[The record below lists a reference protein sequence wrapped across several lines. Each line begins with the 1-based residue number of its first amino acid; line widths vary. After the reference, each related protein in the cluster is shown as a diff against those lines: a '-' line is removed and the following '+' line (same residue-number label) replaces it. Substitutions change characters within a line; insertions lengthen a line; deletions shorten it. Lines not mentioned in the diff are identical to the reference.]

1 MDDLKIELLDC
12 SKEPDIADL
21 DALVG
26 TFNVQHRTTY
36 LRILSKHLDNKFKGY
51 FVVATHHGETVAW
64 TYMFMD
70 EKFAFHGVLDGALGK
85 LYKVFPIKFNTAF
98 ISSPVAEYNVVHI
111 NDKYKHQEGEIL
123 DTVLAELLKILKKQR
138 VSLILMRDHI
148 APYSSKILDEEFNH
162 LHFMPGSYVDFEG
175 IHEHSDLCGSTCEN
189 GCTCFDDYLMRL
201 KKKHRANIRNKMNRR
216 KDDLKIDIVPAST
229 LSAQQKARCH
239 ELYVQT
245 RDKQKLKHECLSP
258 GYFHECASELGDCCK
273 MMIASAGD
281 NIIGFAQL
289 LENEDDIVNV
299 RMGMDYKF
307 NQEYNL
313 YHHLLYENIIYCLTL
328 KKKRLYTSQTC
339 YRPKLE
345 VGAKLMPL
353 HTYYRFT
360 NPIWQKSLG
369 RVLARS
375 CKCYSEL
382 TETDKPSEVLS
393 KHGICPY

>member
-1 MDDLKIELLDC
+1 MKNLKIELLDC
-12 SKEPDIADL
+12 AKQPERSDL
-21 DALVG
+21 DALVS

-51 FVVATHHGETVAW
+51 FVVATHCGEAVAW

-70 EKFAFHGVLDGALGK
+70 SRFAFNGIFHGTLGT
-85 LYKVFPIKFNTAF
+85 LYKLFPVKFNTAF
-98 ISSPVAEYNVVHI
+98 ISSPVAEYNVIHI
-111 NDKYKHQEGEIL
+111 NDKYKHQESAII
-123 DTVLAELLKILKKQR
+123 DAVLNELLKVLKKQR
-138 VSLILMRDHI
+138 VSLIIMRDHI
-148 APYSSKILDEEFNH
+148 APYSSQVLDKEFKH

-175 IHEHSDLCGSTCEN
+175 LHECSSLCKDSCNN

-216 KDDLKIDIVPAST
+216 REDLKIDIVAASS
-229 LSAQQKARCH
+229 LSSAQKARCH

-245 RDKQKLKHECLSP
+245 RDRQKLKHECLSP

-273 MMIASAGD
+273 MMIASVNG
-281 NIIGFAQL
+281 NIIAFAQL

-307 NQEYNL
+307 NKEYNL
-313 YHHLLYENIIYCLTL
+313 YYHLLYENIIYCLTL

-360 NPIWQKSLG
+360 NSILQKSLG
-369 RVLARS
+369 KIIS
-375 CKCYSEL
+375 SGCKCYSEL
-382 TETDKPSEVLS
+382 TETDKPSEVLAR
-393 KHGICPY
+393 HGICPY